1 MPPSPVVGVVGAGA
15 MYTPSARGEPMG
27 SLLISTGGCG
37 MEAGFSGDDLR
48 CGASENGPPSL
59 PATTAL
65 D

>member
-1 MPPSPVVGVVGAGA
+1 MVGAGA